1 MANKRLS
8 ATITIG
14 GAITGAL
21 KSALG
26 TTRDGL
32 NRIGK
37 AISDLKSRQR
47 ELNGVVAEQ
56 EKLGRAGNALK
67 VQYANQELGLINKQI
82 EALRKKQ
89 RIVEETN
96 RGMAAGRSQ
105 MARAGMALG
114 ATAAAAATAF
124 APVVQAAAFEEA
136 MLGVAKQVEG
146 TRDESGKLTTTYYEM
161 ARQVQLLGREI
172 PIATNDL
179 AEMVAAGA
187 RMGVAKDELIGFT
200 RTAAMMANAFE
211 LPAAE
216 LADQMGK
223 IATLFKIPI
232 PRIGELAD
240 VINYLDDNAISKGG
254 DIIEVMKRIGGTAEF
269 VKMPAKEAAALAS
282 TFLTLGS
289 SAEVAGTAAN
299 AVMRELSIAT
309 MQPKRFQDG
318 LEAIG
323 MTAARVQAGMAK
335 DATGTIQKVL
345 DALNN
350 LPEEKRLT
358 VATQL
363 FGKEYGD
370 DIAKLASGVEEY
382 RRQLALA
389 NSDKAIGSMARE
401 HQARLQT
408 TTAQWEIAKNRITEV
423 GVNIG
428 SVLLPAVNQAM
439 GIFGAATSAVAD
451 FSREHP
457 ILVGNIATVVGT
469 LGALFAG
476 TKLVAFGIGAVTWAF
491 NALKLAMATNPIGLA
506 LMAIT
511 TAGVLIYKNWGAI
524 KTFAAS
530 TWSAIAGFVSGAW
543 DSIKAGT
550 TAALTATGQFLAAAW
565 EGMKQTTSAV
575 VSAIS
580 GFVTENWDTIKT
592 VLSWTPLGLVIANWQ
607 PISAFFTGLW
617 DGIRATATAAID
629 WVLRKIQAVGDMWAK
644 TKAFFGFGPDAPAP
658 SAATGQ
664 PGAPGSPGK
673 PGQPGKPGRPGQ
685 PGGPPVPT
693 QRLPPIP
700 PMATAKGAAPVVN
713 APQTNTFNIT
723 QQPGQDGKQLAD
735 EVARRLAERDAV
747 RRRSAMYDPAM
758 GY

>member
-1 MANKRLS
+1 MATKNLN

-14 GAITGAL
+14 GAITGTL

-26 TTRDGL
+26 TTRDDL
-32 NRIGK
+32 NQIGK

-82 EALRKKQ
+82 EALRQKQ

-96 RGMAAGRSQ
+96 RGMAAGRNQ
-105 MARAGMALG
+105 MASAGMALG

-124 APVVQAAAFEEA
+124 VPVVQAAAFEKA

-146 TRDESGKLTTTYYEM
+146 TRDESGKLTQVYFDM
-161 ARQVQLLGREI
+161 ARQVQMLGREL
-172 PIATNDL
+172 PMATNEIAD
-179 AEMVAAGA
+179 MVAAGA

-200 RTAAMMANAFE
+200 RTAAMMATAFE
-211 LPAAE
+211 LPAGE

-223 IATLFKIPI
+223 IAGLFKIPI
-232 PRIGELAD
+232 PNIGELAD

-269 VKMPAKEAAALAS
+269 VKMPAREAAALAS

-309 MQPKRFQDG
+309 MQPKRFQAG

-323 MTAARVQAGMAK
+323 MTASKVQADMSK
-335 DATGTIQKVL
+335 DATGTIQRVL

-363 FGKEYGD
+363 FGEEYGD

-382 RRQLALA
+382 RRQLELA
-389 NSDKAIGSMARE
+389 ASDKAIGSMARE

-428 SVLLPAVNQAM
+428 SVLLPAVNEAM
-439 GIFGAATSAVAD
+439 GIFGGATSAVAD
-451 FSREHP
+451 FTREHP

-469 LGALFAG
+469 LGGLFAA
-476 TKLVAFGIGAVTWAF
+476 TKLVAFGIGAATWAF
-491 NALKLAMATNPIGLA
+491 NAMKLAMATNPIGLV
-506 LMAIT
+506 LTAI
-511 TAGVLIYKNWGAI
+511 AVGAVMIYKNWEPI
-524 KTFAAS
+524 KGF
-530 TWSAIAGFVSGAW
+530 FVSLW
-543 DSIKAGT
+543 DGIKN
-550 TAALTATGQFLAAAW
+550 AAAW
-565 EGMKQTTSAV
+565 AWDGIKQA
-575 VSAIS
+575 
-580 GFVTENWDTIKT
+580 WLDY
-592 VLSWTPLGLVIANWQ
+592 TPIGLVVKNWQ
-607 PISAFFTGLW
+607 PITEYFTGLF
-617 DGIRATATAAID
+617 DNIRATATAAID
-629 WVLRKIQAVGDMWAK
+629 WVLGKIAAVGEMWAN
-644 TKAFFGFGPDAPAP
+644 TKSFFGFGPDAPAP
-658 SAATGQ
+658 AAAAGQAGAPGQ
-664 PGAPGSPGK
+664 PGAPGA
-673 PGQPGKPGRPGQ
+673 PGRPA
-685 PGGPPVPT
+685 
-693 QRLPPIP
+693 LPAVP
-700 PMATAKGAAPVVN
+700 PMATAKGASPVVN
-713 APQTNTFNIT
+713 APQTNNFNIT
-723 QQPGQDGKQLAD
+723 QQPGQDSKQLAD

-747 RRRSAMYDPAM
+747 RRRGAMYDPAM

>member
-1 MANKRLS
+1 MATRNLN

-26 TTRDGL
+26 TTRDDL
-32 NRIGK
+32 NQIGK

-82 EALRKKQ
+82 EALRRKQ
-89 RIVEETN
+89 NVIEQTTRS
-96 RGMAAGRSQ
+96 MAAGREQ
-105 MARAGMALG
+105 MASAAVALG
-114 ATAAAAATAF
+114 AMAAAAATAF
-124 APVVQAAAFEEA
+124 VPVVQAAAFEKA

-146 TRDESGKLTTTYYEM
+146 TRDESGKLTQVYFDM
-161 ARQVQLLGREI
+161 ARQVQMLGREL
-172 PIATNDL
+172 PMSTNEI

-187 RMGVAKDELIGFT
+187 RMGVARDELIGFT

-211 LPAAE
+211 LPAGE

-232 PRIGELAD
+232 PNIGELAD
-240 VINYLDDNAISKGG
+240 VINYLDDNALSKGG

-269 VKMPAKEAAALAS
+269 VRMPAREAAALAS
-282 TFLTLGS
+282 TFLTLGA

-299 AVMRELSIAT
+299 AVMCELSVAS

-323 MTAARVQAGMAK
+323 MTAAQVQAGMSK
-335 DATGTIQKVL
+335 DATGTIQRVL
-345 DALNN
+345 DALNK

-382 RRQLALA
+382 RRQLELA
-389 NSDKAIGSMARE
+389 ASDKAIGSMARE

-457 ILVGNIATVVGT
+457 TLVGNIATVVGT
-469 LGALFAG
+469 LGGLFAA
-476 TKLVAFGIGAVTWAF
+476 TKLVALGIGAATWAF

-506 LMAIT
+506 LAALT
-511 TAGVLIYKNWGAI
+511 TAAVLVYKNWEPI
-524 KTFAAS
+524 K
-530 TWSAIAGFVSGAW
+530 GFFVGLWNSVVSGA
-543 DSIKAGT
+543 KAAFEWVMGK
-550 TAALTATGQFLAAAW
+550 L
-565 EGMKQTTSAV
+565 AV
-575 VSAIS
+575 VGEYWGKVKS
-580 GFVTENWDTIKT
+580 
-592 VLSWTPLGLVIANWQ
+592 
-607 PISAFFTGLW
+607 
-617 DGIRATATAAID
+617 
-629 WVLRKIQAVGDMWAK
+629 
-644 TKAFFGFGPDAPAP
+644 FFGFGAANAPAARGG
-658 SAATGQ
+658 AA
-664 PGAPGSPGK
+664 PAMPAASGA
-673 PGQPGKPGRPGQ
+673 
-685 PGGPPVPT
+685 
-693 QRLPPIP
+693 LPAPR
-700 PMATAKGAAPVVN
+700 MATAMGGGSVVN
-713 APQTNTFNIT
+713 AQQTNTFNIT
-723 QQPGQDGKQLAD
+723 QQPGQDSRQLAD

-747 RRRSAMYDPAM
+747 RRRGAMFDPAM

>member
-1 MANKRLS
+1 MATKNLS
-8 ATITIG
+8 AQITIG
-14 GAITGAL
+14 GAISGGL

-26 TTRDGL
+26 STRTKL
-32 NRIGK
+32 QEIGK

-82 EALRKKQ
+82 EALRRKQ
-89 RIVEETN
+89 HVINQTTRS
-96 RGMAAGRSQ
+96 MAAGREQ
-105 MARAGMALG
+105 MASAAVALG
-114 ATAAAAATAF
+114 AMAAAAATAF
-124 APVVQAAAFEEA
+124 VPVAQAAAFEKA

-146 TRDESGKLTTTYYEM
+146 TRDESGKLTQVYFDM
-161 ARQVQLLGREI
+161 ARQVQMLGREL
-172 PIATNDL
+172 PMSTNEI

-187 RMGVAKDELIGFT
+187 RMGVARDELIGFT

-211 LPAAE
+211 LPAGE

-232 PRIGELAD
+232 PNIGELAD
-240 VINYLDDNAISKGG
+240 VINYLDDNSLSKGG

-269 VKMPAKEAAALAS
+269 VKMPAREAAALAS
-282 TFLTLGS
+282 TFLTLGA

-299 AVMRELSIAT
+299 AVMRELSVAS

-323 MTAARVQAGMAK
+323 MTAAQVQADMSK
-335 DATGTIQKVL
+335 DATGTIQRVL
-345 DALNN
+345 DALNK

-382 RRQLALA
+382 RRQLELA
-389 NSDKAIGSMARE
+389 ASDEAIGSMARE

-423 GVNIG
+423 SVNIG
-428 SVLLPAVNQAM
+428 SVLLPAVNSVL
-439 GIFGAATSAVAD
+439 GASGSATSAVAD
-451 FSREHP
+451 FVRENKTL
-457 ILVGNIATVVGT
+457 IGNIATVVGT
-469 LGALFAG
+469 LGGLFAA
-476 TKLVAFGIGAVTWAF
+476 TKLVALGIGAATWAF
-491 NALKLAMATNPIGLA
+491 NALKLAIATNPIGLA
-506 LMAIT
+506 LMALT
-511 TAGVLIYKNWGAI
+511 TAGVLIYKNWDAI
-524 KTFAAS
+524 KSFASS
-530 TWSAIAGFVSGAW
+530 TWSAIA
-543 DSIKAGT
+543 
-550 TAALTATGQFLAAAW
+550 
-565 EGMKQTTSAV
+565 
-575 VSAIS
+575 

-592 VLSWTPLGLVIANWQ
+592 VLSWTPLGAVIANWE
-607 PISAFFTGLW
+607 PIKGFMLNLWETITTGASVAWEWLKGILSFTPLGLVVTSWEPIRGFFTELF
-617 DGIRATATAAID
+617 DNIRATATAAID
-629 WVLRKIQAVGDMWAK
+629 WVLGKIKSIGDLWGK
-644 TKAFFGFGPDAPAP
+644 TKAFFGFGPDAPATAT
-658 SAATGQ
+658 AAAAGQPGQPAQ
-664 PGAPGSPGK
+664 PGAPGAPGAH
-673 PGQPGKPGRPGQ
+673 GRPA
-685 PGGPPVPT
+685 PPAV
-693 QRLPPIP
+693 P
-700 PMATAKGAAPVVN
+700 PMATARRASTVVN

-723 QQPGQDGKQLAD
+723 QQPGQDSRQLAD

-747 RRRSAMYDPAM
+747 RRRGAMFDPAM